1 LETVVKFLADQVQ
14 QHPTFA
20 AWLVALITVAV
31 LVTNGCRLA
40 YPNFSEMPRS
50 VRFIVGFLDPIAL
63 NFWNL
68 ARKAE
73 PDLKGQ
79 YRVEGEPNAESPKS

>member
-1 LETVVKFLADQVQ
+1 LETLAKLLADQVHA
-14 QHPTFA
+14 HPTIASVLLF
-20 AWLVALITVAV
+20 VVVFAV